1 MDEKH
6 FEQASANE
14 ANAVADGLDTVQRA
28 MQCQGQSH
36 CEDCGDPIAAARR
49 KAAPFAI
56 RCIACQGARE
66 LLSSR
71 YARQP

>member
-14 ANAVADGLDTVQRA
+14 ANAVADGLGNVHRA
-28 MQCQGQSH
+28 IQSRGQSH

-56 RCIACQGARE
+56 RCIACQGAFE
-66 LLSSR
+66 LLGSQ
-71 YARQP
+71 YAKP